1 MNTFALKGEVKVSI
15 DTDFVSERYKKGS
28 TVYILDSEGYRPFV
42 VEHYRSYKGNLIV
55 KFKDHD
61 DINDIERYKG
71 NDIYKAKADIEP
83 LADGGYYFND
93 LIGLDVYDDKKLG
106 EVIDVEEGVRYN
118 LLRVKKIEG
127 GVSLIPFIPVFIQDV
142 DLKEKRIY
150 IKMIEGLL

>member
-42 VEHYRSYKGNLIV
+42 VEHYRPYKGNLIV